1 VDIATT
7 LRWAAERYPQRLA
20 VGGAHPL
27 TYAEWD
33 ERTDQLA
40 MALLALGPVPG
51 DRVVLMLQG
60 GEPLASLHLATQKA
74 NLTSVPLSTR
84 FGVHELAHCVGDC
97 SPALVVVDDT
107 TADLVSEACTSLHAS
122 VAIVHVNDLRK
133 PRQYARSLPSA
144 PAESDLSVMLYTS
157 GTTGKPKGVPR
168 THKAEHSAAVAH
180 LIQTGQPTGAVSLG
194 VMPMFHT
201 MGLRSLL
208 ASVIGAGTWVPQAKF
223 SADESMELIIDN
235 DIDTLYLVPTIYW
248 SLYQTGR
255 FPEARSVRRLAYAGA
270 AMTSTLAQQLV
281 EAVRP
286 ERFVNHFGSTEI
298 YTFTVGPDSARKPG
312 CAGRAGVFSNVR
324 LVDPVPGA
332 HPDQVVAKG
341 EQGQIAVSMDSPEAF
356 AGYWNRPDAD
366 AKSIRDGWYFPGD
379 LATED
384 DDGDLWVSGRVD
396 DMINSG
402 GENLYPE
409 EIERSLAGCP
419 YMENVVVAGTPHDKW
434 GSAVT
439 AFFVPADRTDPR
451 LALAQV
457 ETWVREKSGLP
468 SLQRPKRLVA
478 IDAIPTSGVGK
489 ILRRKL
495 VDGDY
500 NVLADTES
508 NQSPPPAR
516 SSH

>member
-1 VDIATT
+1 MDIATT

-20 VGGAHPL
+20 VGGAKPQ
-27 TYAEWD
+27 TYVEWD
-33 ERTDQLA
+33 NHTDQLA
-40 MALLALGPVPG
+40 LALLAMGPVPG
-51 DRVVLMLQG
+51 DRIVILIQG
-60 GEPLASLHLATQKA
+60 GEPLASVHLAAQKA

-84 FGVHELAHCVGDC
+84 FGANELAYCLGDC
-97 SPALVVVDDT
+97 SPALIVVDDT
-107 TADLVSEACTSLHAS
+107 TADLVSEVCTSFQAPAA
-122 VAIVHVNDLRK
+122 VVHVNDLRL
-133 PRQYARSLPSA
+133 RSDHAGSMPSA
-144 PAESDLSVMLYTS
+144 PDESDLSVMLYTS

-208 ASVIGAGTWVPQAKF
+208 ASIVAAGTWVPQDKF
-223 SADESMELIIDN
+223 NAEESMQLIIDN
-235 DIDTLYLVPTIYW
+235 NIDTLYLVPTIYW

-255 FPEARSVRRLAYAGA
+255 LPEARSVRRLAYAGA

-281 EAVRP
+281 EAVQP
-286 ERFVNHFGSTEI
+286 ERFVNHYGSTEI
-298 YTFTVGPDSARKPG
+298 YTFTIGPDGVQKPG
-312 CAGRAGVFSNVR
+312 CAGRAGIFSNVR
-324 LVDPVPGA
+324 LVDPRPGA
-332 HPDQVVAKG
+332 YPDQIVAKG
-341 EQGQIAVSMDSPEAF
+341 EQGQIAVSLDSPEAF

-419 YMENVVVAGTPHDKW
+419 YVEHVVVAGTPDDKW

-439 AFFVPADRTDPR
+439 AFFVPADRTDPGR
-451 LALAQV
+451 ALALVA
-457 ETWVREKSGLP
+457 TWVREKSGLP

-478 IDAIPTSGVGK
+478 IDAIPTSAVGK
-489 ILRRKL
+489 ILRRRL

-500 NVLADTES
+500 NVLADTK
-508 NQSPPPAR
+508 NDQQPPAR
-516 SSH
+516 SAK

>member
-1 VDIATT
+1 MDIATT
-7 LRWAAERYPQRLA
+7 LGWAAERYPQRLA
-20 VGGAHPL
+20 VGGAKPL

-33 ERTDQLA
+33 NHTDQLA
-40 MALLALGPVPG
+40 LAVLAMGPVPG
-51 DRVVLMLQG
+51 DRIVLLIQG
-60 GEPLASLHLATQKA
+60 GEPLASVHLAAQKA

-84 FGVHELAHCVGDC
+84 FGAQELAHCLGDC

-107 TADLVSEACTSLHAS
+107 TADLVSEVRTSLQAP
-122 VAIVHVNDLRK
+122 VAVVHVNDLRL
-133 PRQYARSLPSA
+133 RSVHTGSLPSA
-144 PAESDLSVMLYTS
+144 PDESDLSVMLYTS

-168 THKAEHSAAVAH
+168 THKAEHTAALAH

-208 ASVIGAGTWVPQAKF
+208 ASIVAAGTWVPQAKF
-223 SADESMELIIDN
+223 NADESMQLIIDN
-235 DIDTLYLVPTIYW
+235 DVDTLYLVPTIYW

-270 AMTSTLAQQLV
+270 AMTATLAEQLV
-281 EAVRP
+281 EAVQP
-286 ERFVNHFGSTEI
+286 ERFVNHYGSTEI
-298 YTFTVGPDSARKPG
+298 YTFTIGPDAARKPG
-312 CAGRAGVFSNVR
+312 CAGRAGIFTRVR
-324 LVDPVPGA
+324 LVDPTPGA
-332 HPDQVVAKG
+332 HPDQIVAKG

-419 YMENVVVAGTPHDKW
+419 YMENVVVAGTPDDKW

-451 LALAQV
+451 LTLAQV

-478 IDAIPTSGVGK
+478 IDAIPTSAVGK

-516 SSH
+516 SSQ